1 MIGEKLWEDT
11 MPPIRILIADD
22 HAIVRHG
29 LRLILRE
36 IPDFE
41 VVAEAS
47 NGEDAHSM
55 VFDAVPH
62 VALLDWKMRIMDGFE
77 AARRIRRDMASTKTL
92 ILSGAAFE
100 DQLFE
105 QLDAVDGFLHKD
117 TNAMNLAHA
126 IRTVASGQ
134 RYLGPLITQALMQ
147 RTAKLPATDRPPKLS
162 RREAQVLKLMATP
175 MTYREIANELIIAE
189 NTVQT
194 YVKRLFIKLN
204 QPNRTQAVLA
214 GMRYGLLG

>member
-1 MIGEKLWEDT
+1 
-11 MPPIRILIADD
+11 MPPIRILIAER

-29 LRLILRE
+29 LRLVLRQ

-47 NGEDAHSM
+47 NGDDAHSM
-55 VFDAVPH
+55 VFDTVPH
-62 VALLDWKMRIMDGFE
+62 VALLDWQMPVMDGFE

-100 DQLFE
+100 DRLFE
-105 QLDAVDGFLHKD
+105 QLEAVDGFIHKD
-117 TNAMNLAHA
+117 TSAMNLAHA

-147 RTAKLPATDRPPKLS
+147 RSAKLPAKVTVPQLS
-162 RREAQVLKLMATP
+162 RRETEVLMLMATP
-175 MTYREIANELIIAE
+175 MTYREIADELVITE
-189 NTVQT
+189 NTVHT
-194 YVKRLFIKLN
+194 YVKRLFAKLD
-204 QPNRTQAVLA
+204 QPNRTQVVLA
-214 GMRYGLLG
+214 AMRHGLLKV